1 LGNCELQRTPTNGK
15 NVYFVSLGCPKNLVD
30 SEVMLG
36 RLVEAGW
43 KIVRDEREADCIVV
57 NTCSFIQSAV
67 EESVDTILELA
78 RLKEAGNCKRLVV
91 VGCFPQ
97 RYKDTLLKE
106 FPEVDLFLGTGA
118 FDRIVEALDGG
129 SNGPRMLLPSP
140 AKVSPREDSASRV
153 CTTPPYTAYL
163 KIADGCSN
171 RCTYCI
177 IPRLRGPYR
186 SRSMSDI
193 LDEARRLVTSGVG
206 ELILVAQET
215 TAYGIDLHD
224 DINLAV
230 LLEALAQIPGLVWI
244 RFLYG
249 HPDRIDDNLI
259 DTVAR
264 HDNICSYFDIP
275 IQHISETV
283 LKKMGRPHNSKKI
296 LDLFERIRTSI
307 PEAAI
312 RTTLIVGFPGETE
325 EDFARLVD
333 FVEQVRFDH
342 LGVFAYSDEEDLPAA
357 ALKDHVSDAVKE
369 ERREALMSHQAAISK
384 RLNQQRVGKRHNV
397 LVEGYSKETEFLLQG
412 RASFQAPD
420 IDGVVYIC
428 KGTANQGEWAD
439 VRITEAFEY
448 DLVGEIA

>member
-1 LGNCELQRTPTNGK
+1 MSDK
-15 NVYFVSLGCPKNLVD
+15 NVYFASLGCPKNLVD

-43 KIVRDEREADCIVV
+43 KIARDEREADCIVV

-67 EESVDTILELA
+67 EESIDTILEMA

-106 FPEVDLFLGTGA
+106 LPEVDLFLGTGA
-118 FDRIVEALDGG
+118 FDQIVEAVKGE
-129 SNGPRMLLPSP
+129 SSVPRIILPSP
-140 AKVSPREDSASRV
+140 ANMSHRADSASRV
-153 CTTPPYTAYL
+153 CTTPPHTAYL

-186 SRSMSDI
+186 SRPMSDI
-193 LDEARRLVTSGVG
+193 LDEARRLVGAGVG

-215 TAYGIDLHD
+215 TAYGMDLHD
-224 DINLAV
+224 NINLAV
-230 LLEALAQIPGLVWI
+230 LLEELAQIPGLVWV

-249 HPDRIDDNLI
+249 HPDRIDDDLI

-264 HDNICSYFDIP
+264 HDNICNYFDIP
-275 IQHISETV
+275 VQHISEIV
-283 LKKMGRPHNSKKI
+283 LKKMGRPHSSKKV
-296 LDLFERIRTSI
+296 LDLFGRIRTRI
-307 PEAAI
+307 PDAAL

-333 FVEQVRFDH
+333 FVEQVRFNH
-342 LGVFAYSDEEDLPAA
+342 LGVFAYSNEDDLPAA
-357 ALKDHVSDAVKE
+357 ALRDHVPDAIKE
-369 ERREALMSHQAAISK
+369 ERRGLLMSRQTVISRK
-384 RLNQQRVGKRHNV
+384 RNQEYVGKTLKV
-397 LVEGYSKETEFLLQG
+397 LVEGYSRETELLLQG
-412 RASFQAPD
+412 RTSFQAPD
-420 IDGVVYIC
+420 IDGVVYIS
-428 KGTANQGEWAD
+428 KGTANQGEWAG
-439 VRITEAFEY
+439 VRIAEAFEY
-448 DLVGEIA
+448 DLVGEIV